1 MTDWTDRE
9 PSAPMRPIWV
19 ATMVDLL
26 AILVSFFVLMFATSQ
41 IRAEPWRALTAGF
54 QARLDQNAGERPTT
68 PDEPLAPRT
77 MAPRAVDLDYLH
89 RLLSDKAA
97 RHPLLRRAALQRRD
111 DAVVL
116 AIPGDLLFPPDG
128 AMLSPEAAAA
138 AAELAGAL
146 RFVANRI
153 EIVGHSDPTPPSA
166 RGPYPSNWELS
177 LARSLSF
184 AHALLASGYQ
194 LDVGAVGYADARFDP
209 AAEMT
214 QARRVELVIRAAKG
228 DVRVR

>member
-1 MTDWTDRE
+1 MTSWADRE

-54 QARLDQNAGERPTT
+54 QARVDPEAGERVAI
-68 PDEPLAPRT
+68 PDELPAPRT
-77 MAPRAVDLDYLH
+77 LAPRAVDLDYLH

-97 RHPLLRRAALQRRD
+97 RHPLLSRAALQRRA
-111 DAVVL
+111 DAVAL
-116 AIPGDLLFPPDG
+116 AIPGDLLFPPDS
-128 AMLSPEAAAA
+128 AALSPEAAAA

-153 EIVGHSDPTPPSA
+153 EVAGHSDPTPPSA
-166 RGPYPSNWELS
+166 RGPFPSNWELS
-177 LARSLSF
+177 LARSLAF
-184 AHALLASGYQ
+184 AHALLASGYP
-194 LDVGAVGYADARFDP
+194 LDIGAVGYADSRFDP

-228 DVRVR
+228 DLRVR